1 LSPSIRNIFR
11 WLSASQRT
19 RPIEDDEPVRKVV
32 AQPVVKWAGGKSRL
46 LPELFARLPERWARY
61 FEPFGGGAALFFA
74 LSPERGVLGD
84 ANGDLVRMYRALA
97 SDVHAVIRKLRSH
110 ARAHSA
116 DYYYDARARWNE
128 RRASWV
134 PATGAAAF
142 IYLNKTCYNGLWR
155 VNRAGGFNV
164 PVGRYTNPPICVPDA
179 LLAAHRILARTEL
192 RCGDYRATLHDAERG
207 DLVYLDPPYEP
218 VTATARFTSY
228 TRAAF
233 GRDDQR
239 ALAETA
245 RHLVARGCH
254 VVLSNSDTPFT
265 RALYP
270 DFRID
275 VVRCSRSINSSA
287 DHRGDVDELIIV
299 GQPAARP
306 PAALHRATR

>member
-1 LSPSIRNIFR
+1 MRDPARSP
-11 WLSASQRT
+11 
-19 RPIEDDEPVRKVV
+19 D
-32 AQPVVKWAGGKSRL
+32 AG
-46 LPELFARLPERWARY
+46 
-61 FEPFGGGAALFFA
+61 
-74 LSPERGVLGD
+74 
-84 ANGDLVRMYRALA
+84 
-97 SDVHAVIRKLRSH
+97 AVIRELERH
-110 ARAHSA
+110 RAAHDQA
-116 DYYYDARARWNE
+116 HYYATRARWNDPDAPWPDVD
-128 RRASWV
+128 R
-134 PATGAAAF
+134 AAAF
-142 IYLNKTCYNGLWR
+142 IYLNKTCFNGLWR

-275 VVRCSRSINSSA
+275 VVRCSHSINSSA